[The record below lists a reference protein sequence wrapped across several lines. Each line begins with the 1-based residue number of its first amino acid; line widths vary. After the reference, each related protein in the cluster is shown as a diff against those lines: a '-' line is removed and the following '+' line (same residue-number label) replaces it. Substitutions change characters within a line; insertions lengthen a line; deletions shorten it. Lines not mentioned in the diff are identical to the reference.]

1 MLDDRRVIIH
11 VDVGEGVCTAAV
23 GEQEAIALRVV
34 ARILRIG
41 PDIDQATVAIL
52 TLASTNTLG
61 DDAAAGVLPEVN
73 HLRTRISL
81 LEVVRDSHGVE
92 FSDRVI
98 TFEYTAGV
106 LPRDGGARLDLC
118 PRELRLRPTA
128 VTALGDEVIDTALT
142 FLVARIP
149 VLHGRVLH
157 FGILLHDN
165 LDNGSV

>member
-1 MLDDRRVIIH
+1 M
-11 VDVGEGVCTAAV
+11 CTAAV

-34 ARILRIG
+34 ACILRIG
-41 PDIDQATVAIL
+41 PDIDQTTVAIL

-61 DDAAAGVLPEVN
+61 DDAATGVLPEVN
-73 HLRTRISL
+73 HLRTRVGL
-81 LEVVRDSHGVE
+81 LEVVRDSHGVK
-92 FSDRVI
+92 FSDGVI
-98 TFEYTAGV
+98 ALQYTAGV
-106 LPRDGGARLDLC
+106 LPRDGRARLDLC

-128 VTALGDEVIDTALT
+128 VTALGHEVINTALT

-157 FGILLHDN
+157 LGFLLHDD

>member
-1 MLDDRRVIIH
+1 M
-11 VDVGEGVCTAAV
+11 CTAAV

-61 DDAAAGVLPEVN
+61 DDAATGVLSEVN
-73 HLRTRISL
+73 HLRTRVGL
-81 LEVVRDSHGVE
+81 LEVVCDSHGVE
-92 FSDRVI
+92 FGYRVI
-98 TFEYTAGV
+98 ALQHTAGV
-106 LPRDGGARLDLC
+106 LPRDGRARLDLC

-128 VTALGDEVIDTALT
+128 VTALGNEVVDTALT

-157 FGILLHDN
+157 FGFLLHDD
-165 LDNGSV
+165 LDDGGV